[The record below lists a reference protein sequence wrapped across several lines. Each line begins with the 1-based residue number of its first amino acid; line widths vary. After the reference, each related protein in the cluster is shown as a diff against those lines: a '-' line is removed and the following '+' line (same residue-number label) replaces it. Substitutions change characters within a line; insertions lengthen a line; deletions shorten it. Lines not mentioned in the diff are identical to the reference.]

1 MEIEMLRTSPAVQW
15 LELCTST
22 AGAWGS
28 ILYWGSKIPHAL
40 RRGQKKIIF
49 LKKEMEFCDR

>member
-1 MEIEMLRTSPAVQW
+1 MLRTSPAVLW

-22 AGAWGS
+22 AGARGS
-28 ILYWGSKIPHAL
+28 VLYWGTKIPHAL
-40 RRGQKKIIF
+40 RRGQKQIIF